1 MAWMAWHDDY
11 TNAEIE
17 NLLCNMCSW
26 IGDHLDAE
34 WNCGNIKDREELIG
48 IYVDMGLH
56 EDEVRSWYDW
66 LDE

>member
-1 MAWMAWHDDY
+1 MTWHNDY

-17 NLLCNMCSW
+17 NLLTNMCKW
-26 IGDHLDAE
+26 IGEHLDNDYN
-34 WNCGNIKDREELIG
+34 WGNIKEREELIG

-66 LDE
+66 SDD

>member
-1 MAWMAWHDDY
+1 MAWHDDY

-17 NLLCNMCSW
+17 NLLTNMCSW
-26 IGDHLDAE
+26 IGDRLCE
-34 WNCGNIKDREELIG
+34 ECNCGNIKEREELIG

-66 LDE
+66 LDD

>member
-1 MAWMAWHDDY
+1 MAWHDDY

-17 NLLCNMCSW
+17 SLLTNMCNW
-26 IGDHLDAE
+26 IGEHLDNDYN
-34 WNCGNIKDREELIG
+34 WGNINAREELIG

-66 LDE
+66 LDD

>member
-1 MAWMAWHDDY
+1 MTWHNDY

-26 IGDHLDAE
+26 IGEHLE
-34 WNCGNIKDREELIG
+34 MQYNCANIKSREELIG
-48 IYVDMGLH
+48 IYIDMGLH

-66 LDE
+66 LDD

>member
-1 MAWMAWHDDY
+1 MTWHKDY

-17 NLLCNMCSW
+17 NLLTNMCSW
-26 IGDHLDAE
+26 IGERLDNDYN
-34 WNCGNIKDREELIG
+34 WRNIKAREELIG

-66 LDE
+66 FDD

>member
-1 MAWMAWHDDY
+1 MTWHKVY

-17 NLLCNMCSW
+17 NLLTNMCSF
-26 IGDHLDAE
+26 IGEHLDMHY
-34 WNCGNIKDREELIG
+34 NCGNIKEREELIG

-66 LDE
+66 LED

>member
-1 MAWMAWHDDY
+1 MTWHKDY

-17 NLLCNMCSW
+17 NLLTNMCNF
-26 IGDHLDAE
+26 IGEHLDNDYN
-34 WNCGNIKDREELIG
+34 WGNIKEREELIG

-66 LDE
+66 LDD

>member
-1 MAWMAWHDDY
+1 MAWHKDY

-26 IGDHLDAE
+26 IGEHLE
-34 WNCGNIKDREELIG
+34 MQYNCANIKSREELIG

-66 LDE
+66 LDD

>member
-1 MAWMAWHDDY
+1 MTWHKDY

-17 NLLCNMCSW
+17 NLLTKMCNW
-26 IGDHLDAE
+26 IGEHLHNDYN
-34 WNCGNIKDREELIG
+34 WGNIKEREELIG

-66 LDE
+66 LDD

>member
-1 MAWMAWHDDY
+1 MAWHDDY

-26 IGDHLDAE
+26 IGEHLE
-34 WNCGNIKDREELIG
+34 MQYNCANIKSREELIG

-66 LDE
+66 LDD

>member
-1 MAWMAWHDDY
+1 MTWHKDY

-17 NLLCNMCSW
+17 NMLTNMCNW
-26 IGDHLDAE
+26 IGEHLDNDYN
-34 WNCGNIKDREELIG
+34 WGNIKEREELIG

-66 LDE
+66 LDD

>member
-1 MAWMAWHDDY
+1 MNWHKDY

-17 NLLCNMCSW
+17 NLLTNMCNW
-26 IGDHLDAE
+26 IGEHLDNDYN
-34 WNCGNIKDREELIG
+34 WGNIKEREELIG

-66 LDE
+66 LNE

>member
-1 MAWMAWHDDY
+1 MAWHNDY

-17 NLLCNMCSW
+17 NLLTNMCNG
-26 IGDHLDAE
+26 IGEHLDIDYN
-34 WNCGNIKDREELIG
+34 WGNIKEREELIG

-66 LDE
+66 LDD

>member
-1 MAWMAWHDDY
+1 MAWHKDY

-17 NLLCNMCSW
+17 NLLTNMCNW
-26 IGDHLDAE
+26 IGEHLDNDYN
-34 WNCGNIKDREELIG
+34 WGNIKEREELIG

-66 LDE
+66 LDD

>member
-1 MAWMAWHDDY
+1 MNWHKDY

-17 NLLCNMCSW
+17 NMLTNMCNW
-26 IGDHLDAE
+26 IGEHLDE
-34 WNCGNIKDREELIG
+34 NYNWGNIKDREELIG

-66 LDE
+66 LDD

>member
-1 MAWMAWHDDY
+1 MTWHNDY

-17 NLLCNMCSW
+17 NLLTNMCNF
-26 IGDHLDAE
+26 IGEHLD
-34 WNCGNIKDREELIG
+34 NCYNFGNIDDLEELVG

-66 LDE
+66 LDD

>member
-1 MAWMAWHDDY
+1 MTWHNDY

-17 NLLCNMCSW
+17 NLLTNMCNF
-26 IGDHLDAE
+26 IGEHLD
-34 WNCGNIKDREELIG
+34 NCYNFGNIDDLEELIR
-48 IYVDMGLH
+48 IYVDMGFH

>member
-1 MAWMAWHDDY
+1 MTWHNNY

-17 NLLCNMCSW
+17 NMLTNMCNW
-26 IGDHLDAE
+26 IGEHLDNDYN
-34 WNCGNIKDREELIG
+34 WGNIKEREELIG

-66 LDE
+66 LDD